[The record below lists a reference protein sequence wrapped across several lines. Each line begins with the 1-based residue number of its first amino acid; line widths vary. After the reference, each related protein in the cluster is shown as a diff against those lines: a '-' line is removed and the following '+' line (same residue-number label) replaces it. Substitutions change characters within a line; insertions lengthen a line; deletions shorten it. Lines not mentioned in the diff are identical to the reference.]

1 MYTQLFLKV
10 LYSNKQESFRKN
22 KISTQILTFN
32 LAYYHFRQW
41 ISYGIFAKLV
51 SKIL

>member
-1 MYTQLFLKV
+1 MYTQRFESIIN
-10 LYSNKQESFRKN
+10 SNKQESFRKN

-41 ISYGIFAKLV
+41 ISYGIFVKLV
-51 SKIL
+51 LKIL